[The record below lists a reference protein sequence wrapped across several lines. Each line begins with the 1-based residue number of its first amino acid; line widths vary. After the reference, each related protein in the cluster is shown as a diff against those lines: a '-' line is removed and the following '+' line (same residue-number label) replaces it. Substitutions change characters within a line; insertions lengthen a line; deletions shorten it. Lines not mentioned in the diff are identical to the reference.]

1 MQTIKEQIIY
11 IAGPITGID
20 GYKKN
25 FDAVEFEL
33 RLAGKTVINPAVLP
47 LGLKSHSSYL
57 RICLPMLDECDA
69 VLFLHGWRK
78 SKGAL
83 TEYARARIKDM
94 CCYEFTADGLHI
106 REVIDG

>member
-11 IAGPITGID
+11 IAGPISGVD

-33 RLAGKTVINPAVLP
+33 RLAGKTVLNPSVLP
-47 LGLKSHSSYL
+47 LGLKSHASYL

-69 VLFLHGWRK
+69 VLFLQGWRK

-83 TEYARARIKDM
+83 TEYARAQIKGM
-94 CCYEFTADGLHI
+94 ACYEFAADSLHI
-106 REVIDG
+106 REIGDE